1 MAEAVV
7 ATRATPMKA
16 MTKRREDGLTLI
28 EVLTIVVALIVVIA
42 VAIPLWRTHELRTR
56 RADAIEALLAVQ
68 SAQDR
73 HFADHARYADGRHA
87 HLAPPA
93 GLGLSASSPRGHYTV
108 VIERASDELG
118 YVAIARTQSRGPG
131 ASDARCLE
139 MRVDQHGRRSAIS
152 ADGEDSSA
160 DCWNEL

>member
-1 MAEAVV
+1 MNGVP
-7 ATRATPMKA
+7 TR
-16 MTKRREDGLTLI
+16 RQHGLTLI
-28 EVLTIVVALIVVIA
+28 ESLTIVVALVVVIA
-42 VAIPLWRTHELRTR
+42 VAIPLWRTHELRTQ

-73 HFADHARYADGRHA
+73 HFANHARYADGSQA

-93 GLGLSASSPRGHYTV
+93 GLGLSAASPRGHYTV
-108 VIERASDELG
+108 VIERAGDELG
-118 YVAIARTQSRGPG
+118 YVAIARTRSRGPG

-139 MRVDQHGRRSAIS
+139 LRVDQHGRRSAIN

-160 DCWNEL
+160 DCWNVL